1 MKKETMQKETIDVRR
16 RLSSAL
22 GALDEAVDKFA
33 EAIVDAD
40 DENWSAE
47 ERRLVVDLYLIAF
60 NAEWNVLKK
69 LEAFER
75 RRQRRKDAQLRE
87 RA

>member
-1 MKKETMQKETIDVRR
+1 MENETMQKETIDVRQ

-22 GALDEAVDKFA
+22 EALDEAVDKFA
-33 EAIVDAD
+33 EAIVDAN
-40 DENWSAE
+40 DENWSEKA
-47 ERRLVVDLYLIAF
+47 RSLVVDLYLIVF

-69 LEAFER
+69 LKAFER
-75 RRQRRKDAQLRE
+75 RQQRRKDAQLRK